1 MRRRG
6 LIASPGSKPVRLRLF
21 GLVLALLILLRI
33 AVGYVAVPIE
43 ILDLTNSVVTILF
56 MVLPI
61 LALFLGAG
69 HEWDI
74 KFAIAVVIVGV
85 MFHVGG
91 TELVKNAQ
99 GPVAKGILRAAAQGG
114 LVTWCMG
121 AGAAL
126 ATLLKDRNMLLPIA
140 AFLALFDMWL
150 VFAPEGF
157 VQKAISGG
165 HAPISLEAAAYAI
178 PKMVANNAP
187 EAAPKGFASDLA
199 FVGPADLLFL
209 GMFFVAL
216 YRFRMRP
223 KETFRAIAPVL
234 LIYLAIV
241 LKFPD
246 VWLGPIRLSAL
257 PALLPIGI
265 TVLWVNRKEFK
276 LLPDEKMITI
286 GLLAMGIPFVIWRII
301 VSQPAPDPAPQY
313 WSPPFEKSVE
323 DLARPYQF

>member
-1 MRRRG
+1 
-6 LIASPGSKPVRLRLF
+6 
-21 GLVLALLILLRI
+21 
-33 AVGYVAVPIE
+33 VGYVAVPVPM
-43 ILDLTNSVVTILF
+43 LDATNTVVTILF

-61 LALFLGAG
+61 VALFFGAG

-85 MFHVGG
+85 LFHVGG
-91 TELVKNAQ
+91 TELVKMAE
-99 GPVAKGILRAAAQGG
+99 GPVAKGVLRAAAQAG

-157 VQKAISGG
+157 VQKAMSGG
-165 HAPISLEAAAYAI
+165 NAPISLEAAAYAI
-178 PKMVANNAP
+178 PRMFSDSAQD
-187 EAAPKGFASDLA
+187 AAIAKGYASDLA

-216 YRFRMRP
+216 YKFQMRP

-234 LIYLAIV
+234 VIYLAIV

-276 LLPDEKMITI
+276 LLPDERAITI
-286 GLLAMGIPFVIWRII
+286 GLLALGIPFVVWRII
-301 VSQPAPDPAPQY
+301 VSQPGPEPIPPPPSVV
-313 WSPPFEKSVE
+313 WSPPFDKSEK
-323 DLARPYQF
+323 DLFRDYKF